1 MKMSNEK
8 FRVIVLPIVAIIVV
22 LVIVLTMAANTYSA
36 ALDLAFGRGQRHV
49 VDAGNVSEEAA
60 EYYEA
65 LFPNPDAG
73 TLENADPPTEIEEK
87 SRNWAAET
95 ALKVTEEGVTL
106 LKNDGLLPLARN
118 SEVTPFGVRYISPCW
133 GGAGSANMSM
143 NFDYVVTPE
152 EALDANFAVNA
163 EVEAKMKEATPLT
176 LNSSEAGFNAS
187 SSAQPSGTS
196 STHTIFELLR
206 DSCSLINRISSIF
219 FRIIGIPATRK

>member
-87 SRNWAAET
+87 
-95 ALKVTEEGVTL
+95 
-106 LKNDGLLPLARN
+106 
-118 SEVTPFGVRYISPCW
+118 
-133 GGAGSANMSM
+133 
-143 NFDYVVTPE
+143 
-152 EALDANFAVNA
+152 
-163 EVEAKMKEATPLT
+163 
-176 LNSSEAGFNAS
+176 
-187 SSAQPSGTS
+187 
-196 STHTIFELLR
+196 
-206 DSCSLINRISSIF
+206 
-219 FRIIGIPATRK
+219 

>member
-95 ALKVTEEGVTL
+95 ALKVTRNTLTL
-106 LKNDGLLPLARN
+106 LFNTSAG
-118 SEVTPFGVRYISPCW
+118 PFC
-133 GGAGSANMSM
+133 
-143 NFDYVVTPE
+143 
-152 EALDANFAVNA
+152 AVA
-163 EVEAKMKEATPLT
+163 VFVYLWVERGK
-176 LNSSEAGFNAS
+176 
-187 SSAQPSGTS
+187 
-196 STHTIFELLR
+196 
-206 DSCSLINRISSIF
+206 
-219 FRIIGIPATRK
+219 GIPVGVPLSYILRKYKGNSAFYKCSPRKIYRSPRIF